1 MDIPITPKSA
11 LFYLEI
17 FGDNN
22 EEAIALALAWVMG
35 WLAGTPSLKMAKHK
49 IKGLCCQE
57 SILV

>member
-1 MDIPITPKSA
+1 MDIPITPKLA

-35 WLAGTPSLKMAKHK
+35 
-49 IKGLCCQE
+49 
-57 SILV
+57 